1 MQQDFATALELL
13 AEVPPFEPAA
23 ALATAPALF
32 SKSPLLEA
40 QCAAALEF
48 LGDGPAIET
57 DEGDDNSRPGV
68 AEGALE
74 EDWATALECLA
85 AAPVFEAGMATALCL
100 VAEVAGLDT
109 SFAAALEVP
118 ARAPGVE
125 ALVAP
130 AV

>member
-40 QCAAALEF
+40 QCAAALDF
-48 LGDGPAIET
+48 LGDGPAIES
-57 DEGDDNSRPGV
+57 DEGA

-74 EDWATALECLA
+74 EYCPAALECLA
-85 AAPVFEAGMATALCL
+85 AAPVFEAGMPAALCL

-130 AV
+130 AA